1 VLTIPDPSDLDEVIA
16 FVVEQ
21 QRRPDRNVAYL
32 GTEVEG
38 VTAELEGLEPAWT
51 SSARIARQDDRIVGA
66 VAVEWDD
73 EVGRSWIMGPWVAHD
88 DDRWLPLAGELLDA
102 ALAQVPPAIARH
114 EMSGDTANHHLAALA
129 AARGWWTTEV
139 NHALSVDEGIVASWA
154 DGAHPTGALRPAT
167 PDDVEAIRAL
177 HDAEFP
183 GTYATA
189 AQLVEGQQDG
199 SRVTLVVPDGA
210 RGIAA
215 YASGHVQDDG
225 EGCLDFVVV
234 HPDHHGQGL
243 GRLAI
248 TAIARELLPR
258 APLRRMA
265 LTVQD
270 HRATARGLYAALGF
284 RHEVS
289 FVGYRSWEQ

>member
-1 VLTIPDPSDLDEVIA
+1 MLTPPDPEELVGVVDLIVG
-16 FVVEQ
+16 Q
-21 QRRPDRNVAYL
+21 QRRPDRNIAYL
-32 GTEVEG
+32 GTEHEG

-51 SSARIARQDDRIVGA
+51 TTARIAREGGRIVGA

-88 DDRWLPLAGELLDA
+88 DDRWLALAAELLDA
-102 ALAQVPPAIARH
+102 ALAQVPPAITRH
-114 EMSGDTANHHLAALA
+114 EMSGDLANHQLAALA

-139 NHALSVDEGIVASWA
+139 NHALSVDEEIVASWTDVA
-154 DGAHPTGALRPAT
+154 DADLRPAT
-167 PDDVEAIRAL
+167 IDDVEGIRAL
-177 HDAEFP
+177 HDTEFP
-183 GTYATA
+183 ATYATA
-189 AQLVEGQQDG
+189 DQLVAGQQDG
-199 SRVTLVVPDGA
+199 TRVTVVADDGA
-210 RGIAA
+210 GGIAA

-234 HPDHHGQGL
+234 HPDRHGNGL
-243 GRLAI
+243 GRR
-248 TAIARELLPR
+248 AIASVARDLLPR
-258 APLRRMA
+258 SPLGRMA

-270 HRATARGLYAALGF
+270 HRAPARGLYERLGF

>member
-1 VLTIPDPSDLDEVIA
+1 MVDLIVD
-16 FVVEQ
+16 Q

-32 GTEVEG
+32 GTEHEG

-51 SSARIARQDDRIVGA
+51 TTARIAREDGRVVGA

-73 EVGRSWIMGPWVAHD
+73 DVGRSWVMGPWVAHD
-88 DDRWLPLAGELLDA
+88 DDRWLPLAEALLDA
-102 ALAQVPPAIARH
+102 ALAQVPPAITRH
-114 EMSGDTANHHLAALA
+114 EMSGDLANRQLAALA

-139 NHALSVDEGIVASWA
+139 NHALSVDDVIVGTWA
-154 DGAHPTGALRPAT
+154 DIDVAALRPAT
-167 PDDVEAIRAL
+167 ADDLEGIRAL

-189 AQLVEGQQDG
+189 DQLVAGQQDG
-199 SRVTLVVPDGA
+199 SRVTLVADDGT
-210 RGIAA
+210 GGVAA
-215 YASGHVQDDG
+215 YASGHLQDDG

-234 HPDHHGQGL
+234 RADRHGSGL
-243 GRLAI
+243 GRQ
-248 TAIARELLPR
+248 AIAAVARDLLPR
-258 APLRRMA
+258 APLRRMS

-270 HRATARGLYAALGF
+270 HRVPARGLYERLGF
-284 RHEVS
+284 RQEVS